1 MKAKQDELD
10 IQTKA
15 ASLKSS
21 GGQSQYRS
29 VAKLRLHM
37 KNALSRLDDALI
49 LFDSPED
56 PIYNALTP
64 VRDDIDK
71 AIAEADDRLDLISR
85 ADADPKLGWRAL
97 SIYEN
102 KQKTSR
108 LDPEKEKIFASCL
121 KEVQDESKKKA
132 TTSGYKKTFFPGPG
146 QYPGA
151 GYGFSGDHEL
161 GNKAEL

>member
-29 VAKLRLHM
+29 VAKLKLHM
-37 KNALSRLDDALI
+37 KNAISRLEDALI
-49 LFDSPED
+49 LFDSPDD
-56 PIYNALTP
+56 PIYSALTP
-64 VRDDIDK
+64 VREEIGK
-71 AIAEADDRLDLISR
+71 AIAEADDRLDLITR

-102 KQKTSR
+102 KQKTST
-108 LDPEKEKIFASCL
+108 LDPEKEKIFSSCL
-121 KEVQDESKKKA
+121 KEVQEESKKKA
-132 TTSGYKKTFFPGPG
+132 TSSGYKKPFRPGPG

-151 GYGFSGDHEL
+151 GYGFSGEQWFD
-161 GNKAEL
+161 NNAEL